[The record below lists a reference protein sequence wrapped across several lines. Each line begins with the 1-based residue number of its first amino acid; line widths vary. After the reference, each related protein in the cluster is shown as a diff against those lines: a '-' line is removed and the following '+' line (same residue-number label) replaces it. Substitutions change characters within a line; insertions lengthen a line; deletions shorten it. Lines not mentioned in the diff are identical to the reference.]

1 MKKVIDT
8 RRYREASSAPE
19 ALMQPSPL
27 GHSPGQPRWLPRCGW
42 WWPWSSASLG
52 TLGARVRAVGD
63 RQSSNA
69 DPPKESIMSSIIA
82 FIRRHPVP
90 AYCVLVFAIS
100 LGGCLM
106 AMGPGGILGITP
118 ISEAQLAFVYLGS
131 LAGPGL
137 AGILLTSLVHGRAG
151 LRGLRSRLFQC
162 RVGVRWYAVA
172 LLTAP
177 LLMTAILLAL
187 SLTSPVYLPA
197 IVTTNDKTNLL
208 LTGIGV
214 GLVVPIFEELGWT
227 GFAVP
232 ELRKR
237 HGILIT
243 GLIAGLLWGVWHF
256 PLFSGAAMWNGAVPP
271 ALYLAVLLF
280 SWLPPYTVLMV
291 WVHDRTQSLL
301 LTMLMHVPIV
311 VGVFVLVPQT
321 LPAMA
326 VMTFDLVFR
335 TALWLIVAAV
345 ALSNRGRTSH
355 ATP

>member
-1 MKKVIDT
+1 
-8 RRYREASSAPE
+8 
-19 ALMQPSPL
+19 
-27 GHSPGQPRWLPRCGW
+27 
-42 WWPWSSASLG
+42 
-52 TLGARVRAVGD
+52 
-63 RQSSNA
+63 
-69 DPPKESIMSSIIA
+69 MSTIIA
-82 FIRRHPVP
+82 FVRRHPVP
-90 AYCVLVFAIS
+90 AYYVLVFAIS
-100 LGGCLM
+100 LGGCLV

-118 ISEAQLAFVYLGS
+118 ISGAQLPFVYLAS

-137 AGILLTSLVHGRAG
+137 AGILMTGLVHGWAG
-151 LRGLRSRLFQC
+151 LRDLRSRLFRW
-162 RVGVRWYAVA
+162 RVGVRWYAVV

-177 LLMTAILLAL
+177 ILMTAILCVL

-197 IVTTNDKTNLL
+197 IVTTDDKTNLL

-237 HGILIT
+237 HGILTT

-256 PLFSGAAMWNGAVPP
+256 PLFSGAAMSNGAVPP

-280 SWLPPYTVLMV
+280 SWLPPYRVLMV
-291 WVHDRTQSLL
+291 WVHDRTKSLL
-301 LTMLMHVPIV
+301 VTMLMHVPIV

-326 VMTFDLVFR
+326 VVTFDLVFG
-335 TALWLIVAAV
+335 TALWFIVAAV
-345 ALSNRGRTSH
+345 ALANRGQLSRQPFPS
-355 ATP
+355 AVA

>member
-1 MKKVIDT
+1 
-8 RRYREASSAPE
+8 
-19 ALMQPSPL
+19 
-27 GHSPGQPRWLPRCGW
+27 
-42 WWPWSSASLG
+42 
-52 TLGARVRAVGD
+52 
-63 RQSSNA
+63 
-69 DPPKESIMSSIIA
+69 MSSIIA

-90 AYCVLVFAIS
+90 AYYVLVFAIS
-100 LGGCLM
+100 LGGCLV
-106 AMGPGGILGITP
+106 AMGPGGILGTTP
-118 ISEAQLAFVYLGS
+118 LSGAQLPLVYLAS

-137 AGILLTSLVHGRAG
+137 AGILLTGLVHGRAG
-151 LRGLRSRLFQC
+151 LRNLRFRLLRW
-162 RVGVRWYAVA
+162 RVGVRWHATV
-172 LLTAP
+172 LLIAP
-177 LLMTAILLAL
+177 LLMTAILFVL

-197 IVTTNDKTNLL
+197 IVTSDDKTNLL

-256 PLFSGAAMWNGAVPP
+256 PLFSGAAMSNGAVPP

-280 SWLPPYTVLMV
+280 SWLPPYRVLMV
-291 WVHDRTQSLL
+291 WVYDRTQSLL
-301 LTMLMHVPIV
+301 LTMLMHMLIV

-326 VMTFDLVFR
+326 VVTFDLVFG